1 MADSAKS
8 PGAGRLVRHVSL
20 RQLQILEAV
29 ARHGS
34 FTRAAEELF
43 LAQPTV
49 SMQLRKLADT
59 VGGPLFEQIGVR
71 IFPTQTGRELYQ
83 ASREVFDA
91 LSRFE
96 MKLADLKGLKQGKL
110 RLAVVT
116 TAKFV
121 APHLL
126 GQFSRA
132 HPGIDVSLVVTNR
145 ERLLDRLADNLDDLY
160 ILGQPPDGASV
171 ECDPFVPNPLV
182 VMASREHPLAGTRD
196 IPLARLASEPFIMR
210 EPGSGTRDAVERL
223 FASHG
228 LRVPVRMEL
237 GSNEAVKQAIG
248 AGLGISILS
257 LHALALEGTAGR
269 IAVLDVQGF
278 PIRRQWYLAHPAGK
292 ELSVVAQAFRE
303 FVRAEGKRIAENM
316 EREIADSPAGR
327 RAADA
332 GPPGPDTP
340 KPAPRRAR
348 RGRAQAATASR

>member
-1 MADSAKS
+1 MAATPKPQS
-8 PGAGRLVRHVSL
+8 AGRLARLVTL

-29 ARHGS
+29 ARLGS

-59 VGGPLFEQIGVR
+59 VGEPLFEQVGVR
-71 IFPTQTGRELYQ
+71 IYATQTGRELYQ

-96 MKLADLKGLKQGKL
+96 MRVADLRGLKHGRL

-132 HPGIDVSLVVTNR
+132 HPGIEVALVVTNR
-145 ERLLDRLADNLDDLY
+145 ERLLERMADNLDDLY
-160 ILGQPPDGASV
+160 ILGQPPDGANV

-182 VMASREHPLAGTRD
+182 VMASREHPLAGGRD
-196 IPLARLASEPFIMR
+196 IPLARLADEPFIMR

-223 FASHG
+223 FASRG

-257 LHALALEGTAGR
+257 LHALVLEGTAGR

-278 PIRRQWYLAHPAGK
+278 PIRRQWYLAHPVGK
-292 ELSVVAQAFRE
+292 ELSVVARAFRE
-303 FVRAEGKRIAENM
+303 FVRDEGKRIAESL
-316 EREIADSPAGR
+316 EREFAPPPA
-327 RAADA
+327 A
-332 GPPGPDTP
+332 GPAAGSE
-340 KPAPRRAR
+340 PAPRRSR
-348 RGRAQAATASR
+348 RGRSQAAMASR